1 VNRLSDAPEGADAAG
16 WLRAGC
22 REANVTAI
30 EGDYQSEERGMSEV
44 DVTVVLAH
52 GAWADGSS
60 WNKVISG
67 LRSEGVKAIAAPLPL
82 TTLADDAAALDHLLE
97 RVEGPVVLAA
107 NAYAGAVV
115 QSVSSDQVASL
126 VYVSALAP
134 DEGETVG
141 DVYYWAES
149 HELAPE
155 LGPDSHGLIWL
166 PEEAFS
172 RAFAQHATE
181 LEQALLAAT
190 QRPLAAACIG
200 VPVGRPAWKDRPSWF
215 LVAEEDRMIPP
226 ATQRYMAE
234 RMKARVHTA
243 PTDHMPMVTAP
254 STVTGIV
261 MEAVREA
268 GPGR

>member
-1 VNRLSDAPEGADAAG
+1 MRQRRRGDSTTAPSRTRSAHRPAPE
-16 WLRAGC
+16 
-22 REANVTAI
+22 
-30 EGDYQSEERGMSEV
+30 
-44 DVTVVLAH
+44 
-52 GAWADGSS
+52 
-60 WNKVISG
+60 
-67 LRSEGVKAIAAPLPL
+67 P
-82 TTLADDAAALDHLLE
+82 
-97 RVEGPVVLAA
+97 
-107 NAYAGAVV
+107 
-115 QSVSSDQVASL
+115 
-126 VYVSALAP
+126 
-134 DEGETVG
+134 
-141 DVYYWAES
+141 
-149 HELAPE
+149 
-155 LGPDSHGLIWL
+155 GPDSHGLIWL

-181 LEQALLAAT
+181 LEQAVLAAT

-261 MEAVREA
+261 MEAVRE
-268 GPGR
+268 GRTRPVTAAVTRRSPQ